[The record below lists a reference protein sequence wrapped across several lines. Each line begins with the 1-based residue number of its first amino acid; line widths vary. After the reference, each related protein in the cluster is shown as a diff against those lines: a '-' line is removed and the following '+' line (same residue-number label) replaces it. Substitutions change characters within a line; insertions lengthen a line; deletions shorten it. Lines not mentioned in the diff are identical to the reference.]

1 MRVAVPCMLCGA
13 KVYLNSRN
21 CTLHV
26 YTRQP
31 AFSWC
36 EMHCESCGNEAL
48 EGAAQEWFFHPEEWQ
63 KNLPSVISCQVSLET
78 NEWVDQKTYEEYLD
92 TWGKHLVVRE
102 LTDQDEKNIK
112 FLAWLLD
119 HYDTRFFDDPQRGE
133 M

>member
-1 MRVAVPCMLCGA
+1 MRVAVACMLCGNKIRLNA
-13 KVYLNSRN
+13 KN

-36 EMHCESCGNEAL
+36 EMDCEACGNEAL
-48 EGAAQEWFFHPEEWQ
+48 NGESQEWFFHPSEWQDHLKAVIESNVSVVEEEWVSQ
-63 KNLPSVISCQVSLET
+63 KV
-78 NEWVDQKTYEEYLD
+78 YEEYLEC
-92 TWGKHLVVRE
+92 WGTHLTVRE

-112 FLAWLLD
+112 FLHWLLD